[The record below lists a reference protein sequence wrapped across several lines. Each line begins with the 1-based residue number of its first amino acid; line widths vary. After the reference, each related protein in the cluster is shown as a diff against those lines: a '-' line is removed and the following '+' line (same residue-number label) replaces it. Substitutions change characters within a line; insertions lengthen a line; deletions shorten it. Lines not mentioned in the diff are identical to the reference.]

1 MAKSIADQ
9 VKDLEATRAAKAARM
24 EAIAQKSI
32 DEGRSMDESETEE
45 FDSIEA
51 EIQSIDAD
59 LVRLGKLD
67 KLMKSA
73 KPVETPRVDKNPQK
87 TGTELRERGPTII
100 VQHEKEEKF
109 KGQNYTRLVIA
120 KTLAQQDG
128 VSPVAIAQ
136 KRWGKTNPT
145 VVECIKA
152 AVEGGSSASG
162 ETWGDELV
170 HIDRW
175 TGDFI
180 EFLDSRTVFNQLPL
194 REVPAN
200 VNIAGQD
207 GTGIG
212 YWVGQ
217 SRAIPASAQDF
228 LDVNLTPL
236 KVAALAVISNELM
249 RDSSP
254 AAEMLV
260 RDGLVNASVQRIDTT
275 FLSNL
280 AAVAGV
286 SPAGLLNGVTGIAS
300 AGTDGDG
307 LRSDIK
313 ALYDVFIAAKNAMGL
328 WFVMN
333 PALAK
338 AISLLTNALG
348 QKEFPTITATG
359 GTLEGDQVATGE
371 NVGGDD
377 LILLKP
383 SDIYK
388 IGDGGIQVSMSR
400 DATIEMDNAPA
411 GNSATPVESSENLV
425 SMFQTES
432 TAIKVVRSINFAKRR
447 SHAAQYVE
455 GAHYGSAST

>member
-1 MAKSIADQ
+1 
-9 VKDLEATRAAKAARM
+9 
-24 EAIAQKSI
+24 
-32 DEGRSMDESETEE
+32 
-45 FDSIEA
+45 
-51 EIQSIDAD
+51 
-59 LVRLGKLD
+59 
-67 KLMKSA
+67 MKSA
-73 KPVETPRVDKNPQK
+73 KPVDPPRGDKNPQK
-87 TGTELRERGPTII
+87 TASELRDHGPTII
-100 VQHEKEEKF
+100 VAKDKDEKF
-109 KGQNYTRLVIA
+109 KGQNYTRMVIA
-120 KTLAQQDG
+120 KTLAQLDG
-128 VSPVAIAQ
+128 VSAIGIAQ
-136 KRWGKTNPT
+136 NRWGKSNPT

-152 AVEGGSSASG
+152 AVEGGNSQSG
-162 ETWGDELV
+162 SWGAELV

-200 VNIAGQD
+200 INIAGMD

-212 YWVGQ
+212 YWVGE
-217 SRAIPASAQDF
+217 SKGIPVSAMDF
-228 LDVNLTPL
+228 LDVDLRPL

-260 RDGLVNASVQRIDTT
+260 RDGLANAAAQRIDTT
-275 FLSNL
+275 FLSAT
-280 AAVAGV
+280 AAGSGA
-286 SPAGLLNGVTGIAS
+286 PAGLLNGVTGIS
-300 AGTDGDG
+300 SSGTDGDG

-313 ALYDVFIAAKNAMGL
+313 ALYDVFITAKNATGL

-333 PALAK
+333 PSLAK

-348 QKEFPTITATG
+348 QKEFPNITATG
-359 GTLEGDQVATGE
+359 GALEGDSVVTGE

-388 IGDGGIQVSMSR
+388 IGDGGIQVSASR
-400 DATIEMDNAPA
+400 DATIEMDNAPQGDSQNPTA
-411 GNSATPVESSENLV
+411 SSANLV
-425 SMFQTES
+425 SMYQTES
-432 TAIKVVRSINFAKRR
+432 TAIKIVRSMNFAKRR
-447 SHAAQYVE
+447 SHAVQYIE